1 MGRIFVSRFATIVNA
16 YIYFS
21 WKIISRIK
29 LVPSGGDYSL
39 SSRIPIYG
47 GRNGE
52 KLGGPWI
59 SPVNRH
65 FIIGRPPWF
74 FSLTPSSMPPT
85 PLLLRVKEAPSWK
98 NRQTDREGGERG
110 LRTSFPLTRRKLLRP
125 RRLIRD
131 VPLPRDFRLN
141 PDFRTDLLSN
151 IFHYHST
158 FHPLLYSPTYTF
170 IVSTVEESH
179 EYQQNIHKQN
189 SLKRKSSKLSK
200 LILFHRIVGKYFA
213 HTRKVRVSSFE
224 RIEER
229 KESLRFT
236 LPPKSTSPHTI
247 NPLP

>member
-98 NRQTDREGGERG
+98 NRQTDRGGGERKI
-110 LRTSFPLTRRKLLRP
+110 TSPPPTNPRRPPSERFPSESWFSDRFVIEHFPLPLDFPSSLILTYVHFYCFYCRRITR
-125 RRLIRD
+125 I
-131 VPLPRDFRLN
+131 
-141 PDFRTDLLSN
+141 
-151 IFHYHST
+151 
-158 FHPLLYSPTYTF
+158 PTEYT
-170 IVSTVEESH
+170 
-179 EYQQNIHKQN
+179 QN
-189 SLKRKSSKLSK
+189 SLERKSSRSK
-200 LILFHRIVGKYFA
+200 IILFHRIVGKYFA
-213 HTRKVRVSSFE
+213 YTRKVTASSSNRRE
-224 RIEER
+224 KRIATLYVASQEHIP
-229 KESLRFT
+229 SQLIPSHNSQFT
-236 LPPKSTSPHTI
+236 FP
-247 NPLP
+247 

>member
-85 PLLLRVKEAPSWK
+85 PLLLRVKGAPSWK
-98 NRQTDREGGERG
+98 NRETDRGGGERG

-131 VPLPRDFRLN
+131 VPLPRDSRLN

-158 FHPLLYSPTYTF
+158 FHPLLYTHTYVHFYCFYCRRITRIPTEYTRTEF
-170 IVSTVEESH
+170 IKKE
-179 EYQQNIHKQN
+179 
-189 SLKRKSSKLSK
+189 
-200 LILFHRIVGKYFA
+200 IL
-213 HTRKVRVSSFE
+213 
-224 RIEER
+224 
-229 KESLRFT
+229 
-236 LPPKSTSPHTI
+236 
-247 NPLP
+247 